1 MQADGS
7 AHSVAPATKHDLIPL
22 QRASRLATA
31 PGGGGRVWGESG
43 AARRE
48 AHTEARL
55 PQPPSPRRQGLGG
68 HHRPW
73 GSLTRGPRALAA
85 GPPASR
91 RPQAVDD
98 VVRDAGALGHRE
110 HEVAGDGARV
120 AHQEGPVALPLQQR
134 HRLGPAQPPPVP
146 ARPVLGVELPGHGGR
161 PPAGRTRFPP
171 PHRGPPPPAVPRS
184 APSPTTQNGGPCPDL
199 TYRMWPH
206 AGDAGKTVASS
217 PRAARSGGG
226 GWGVGWRAAHAL
238 WGGGGAQARAQRGLE
253 REAGTRRWGEQWS
266 SEAFYLAESV
276 PATGKVSSEYLGA
289 ATTASKAGPSSRLRR
304 CSRIGFSVMG
314 WWEKGPGVPVEAVPC
329 PRRAARTCLCGWY
342 ISLGGLQRSPRVSP
356 DGFPV
361 SAARWGSLREARLAC
376 VLGHSSLSFFLQSCT
391 SSSCS
396 HLSCQLHIPAPWLC
410 QYGCFHG
417 TTGWIGPMSCS
428 GLKIALQKKKFIF
441 MQGSSLTVLLRG
453 PANREELKFHWCHRG
468 VHV

>member
-171 PHRGPPPPAVPRS
+171 PTAGRRRPRCPAPRPALPPKMAAPALT
-184 APSPTTQNGGPCPDL
+184 SPTGCDRTRETQGRLWRHLLARPDQAGAGGVL
-199 TYRMWPH
+199 VGALRMRSEEGGG
-206 AGDAGKTVASS
+206 AGA
-217 PRAARSGGG
+217 RAARAREGGG
-226 GWGVGWRAAHAL
+226 NAA
-238 WGGGGAQARAQRGLE
+238 
-253 REAGTRRWGEQWS
+253 
-266 SEAFYLAESV
+266 
-276 PATGKVSSEYLGA
+276 
-289 ATTASKAGPSSRLRR
+289 LRR
-304 CSRIGFSVMG
+304 A
-314 WWEKGPGVPVEAVPC
+314 VE
-329 PRRAARTCLCGWY
+329 
-342 ISLGGLQRSPRVSP
+342 
-356 DGFPV
+356 F
-361 SAARWGSLREARLAC
+361 
-376 VLGHSSLSFFLQSCT
+376 
-391 SSSCS
+391 
-396 HLSCQLHIPAPWLC
+396 
-410 QYGCFHG
+410 
-417 TTGWIGPMSCS
+417 
-428 GLKIALQKKKFIF
+428 
-441 MQGSSLTVLLRG
+441 
-453 PANREELKFHWCHRG
+453 
-468 VHV
+468 